1 MSLFQGDGE
10 SVPETPPN
18 EEANLKPAASAGVA
32 AAAAEVEPAFKLRF
46 EVDGVATV
54 LFVVSVLTRLFRDWS
69 TIFVVR
75 DATILFANVKLIVL
89 LVVYL
94 SFKKSTAV

>member
-18 EEANLKPAASAGVA
+18 EEANLKPAVGVA
-32 AAAAEVEPAFKLRF
+32 AAAAGVEPAFKLRF

-54 LFVVSVLTRLFRDWS
+54 LFVVSVLTRLFRNWF

-75 DATILFANVKLIVL
+75 DAISPSLTILFANVL
-89 LVVYL
+89 LVAEL
-94 SFKKSTAV
+94 S

>member
-18 EEANLKPAASAGVA
+18 EEANLKPAASAGAA

-54 LFVVSVLTRLFRDWS
+54 LFVVSVLTRLFRNSS
-69 TIFVVR
+69 TIFV
-75 DATILFANVKLIVL
+75 AET
-89 LVVYL
+89 LVVRP
-94 SFKKSTAV
+94 

>member
-1 MSLFQGDGE
+1 VSLFQGDGE

-18 EEANLKPAASAGVA
+18 EEANLKPAASAGV

-54 LFVVSVLTRLFRDWS
+54 LFVVSVLTRLFRDWF
-69 TIFVVR
+69 TIVVVR
-75 DATILFANVKLIVL
+75 DASSPSLTILFANVKLIIL

-94 SFKKSTAV
+94 S

>member
-54 LFVVSVLTRLFRDWS
+54 LFVVSVLTRLFRDCFA
-69 TIFVVR
+69 IFVVR
-75 DATILFANVKLIVL
+75 DASSPSLTFLFANVKLIVL
-89 LVVYL
+89 LVSYL
-94 SFKKSTAV
+94 S